1 MNYKQ
6 RMLKRLIESFEP
18 YNEQEVVDKE
28 SMINFI
34 NTFDNVLYRD
44 NVHGH
49 FTATAFVVNESCNKA
64 LMLHHNIMGDWIC
77 PGGHADGECDLYS
90 VALRE
95 VEEETGLKVS
105 PLFDTNPYSIQAAP
119 VKGHVKKGKYI
130 SAHVHYDV
138 LYVFKASD
146 EDMNK
151 IRILPDENTAVEW
164 WDFNKVLSD
173 PNVVDW
179 AKPIFAKL
187 LNRMGIN
194 Q

>member
-1 MNYKQ
+1 M
-6 RMLKRLIESFEP
+6 
-18 YNEQEVVDKE
+18 
-28 SMINFI
+28 
-34 NTFDNVLYRD
+34 
-44 NVHGH
+44 
-49 FTATAFVVNESCNKA
+49 
-64 LMLHHNIMGDWIC
+64 
-77 PGGHADGECDLYS
+77 
-90 VALRE
+90 RE
-95 VEEETGLKVS
+95 VEEETGLKVK

-119 VKGHVKKGKYI
+119 VKGHVKKGKYV

-164 WDFNKVLSD
+164 WDFNKVLSY